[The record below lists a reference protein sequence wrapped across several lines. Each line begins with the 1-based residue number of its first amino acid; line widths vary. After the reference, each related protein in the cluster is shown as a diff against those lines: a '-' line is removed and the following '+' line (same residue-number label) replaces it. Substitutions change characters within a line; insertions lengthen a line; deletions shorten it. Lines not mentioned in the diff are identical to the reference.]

1 MQEFD
6 NNKFKQVWNQLDVVQ
21 LHGNLHK
28 LSCTNCFSQFNWNE
42 EFQTLLAN
50 GLNPECSKCM
60 DKYQQRLYLGKRL
73 TGQTI
78 GLLRPDIVL
87 YGEHHPQMEIL
98 TQGLNSD
105 LKSRPDC
112 LIIMGTSLKVAGVKS
127 LVKSLSKIIHNK
139 GGKVIYVNKTKL
151 SASSW
156 KNYIDYEVVSD
167 CDEFV
172 RMLKTEIPDLFLTQ
186 EQLDS
191 EKLNQV
197 AVKGSSLNKPI
208 VKPEAPHKPKQAAKL
223 KRKLPDEISANEVHS
238 RVKRLRPRNDQ
249 LSSPAS
255 SINGS
260 EEEEEEDEPVAKV
273 LFENARKGITLDQH

>member
-1 MQEFD
+1 M
-6 NNKFKQVWNQLDVVQ
+6 
-21 LHGNLHK
+21 
-28 LSCTNCFSQFNWNE
+28 
-42 EFQTLLAN
+42 LAN

-172 RMLKTEIPDLFLTQ
+172 RMLKTEIPDLF
-186 EQLDS
+186 
-191 EKLNQV
+191 
-197 AVKGSSLNKPI
+197 
-208 VKPEAPHKPKQAAKL
+208 
-223 KRKLPDEISANEVHS
+223 
-238 RVKRLRPRNDQ
+238 
-249 LSSPAS
+249 
-255 SINGS
+255 
-260 EEEEEEDEPVAKV
+260 
-273 LFENARKGITLDQH
+273 